1 MPAPDTNETS
11 EILDELALALS
22 PDEQRLFILM
32 RQDLTDLEIA
42 ERLHLKPRT
51 VREKQRQIIDKL
63 REYNQNKENL

>member
-42 ERLHLKPRT
+42 ERLGLKTRT